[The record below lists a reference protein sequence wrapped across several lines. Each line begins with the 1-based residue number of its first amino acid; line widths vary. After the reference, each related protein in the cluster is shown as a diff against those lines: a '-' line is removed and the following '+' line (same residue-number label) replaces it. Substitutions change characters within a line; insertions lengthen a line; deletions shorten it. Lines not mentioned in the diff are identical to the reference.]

1 MSRKVLGLEIREES
15 VAAVLLESGFKGS
28 VLESQG
34 YFPVPADK
42 PGDEGLKEALEALV
56 AAMKPA
62 GATCV
67 LGIPA
72 NGISF
77 RNLSLPF
84 HDLKKIR
91 QILPFELEPALPQP
105 VEELIFDF
113 EAVKRDG
120 HQDLLAFAVQKDN
133 IQRYR
138 ELLDSVHMSPVAILP
153 AGYAAARI
161 MAMISADDED
171 FLFIDTGMHNHT
183 IFAVSSGRIRLV
195 RTLPIAG
202 SGTPVARSLETTL
215 QRTFTALR
223 ESQDIDVNPA
233 AVFSVGPRSHLLK
246 PGKESPTLLGAP
258 VRSMG
263 GLRAFPRLKGSL
275 ETEDWDTGHLD
286 IALALA
292 LMETEAVGGV
302 NFSSERSTIQHY
314 WSEYRNNIILTGA
327 LIVFTLLILLAGQIF
342 TLKAKANQL
351 AELNQE
357 IESVFK
363 STFPQVTRVVDPLAQ
378 MRSKI
383 KAIGQGGTGV
393 DFTAPRVR
401 VIDILNAL
409 SRRIPASLDVKV
421 EQMVVGID
429 NVLLSGNTDT
439 FNTVDAIKGRL
450 AKANIFKNVTI
461 SSADLEKSGKRVR
474 FKLKLDF

>member
-28 VLESQG
+28 VLETQG

-62 GATCV
+62 GAACV

-91 QILPFELEPALPQP
+91 QILPFELEPALPLP

-120 HQDLLAFAVQKDN
+120 SQDLLAFAVQKDH

-138 ELLDSVHMSPVAILP
+138 EILEGVHLSPVAVIP
-153 AGYAAARI
+153 AGYAAARV
-161 MAMISADDED
+161 MAMVSADDVD
-171 FLFIDTGMHNHT
+171 FLFIDTGVHNHT
-183 IFAVSSGRIRLV
+183 IFAVSRGSVRMV
-195 RTLPIAG
+195 RTLPVAG
-202 SGTPVARSLETTL
+202 SGAPVARSLENTL
-215 QRTFTALR
+215 QRTFTALK

-233 AVFSVGPRSHLLK
+233 AVFSVDPQSQLLNLDA
-246 PGKESPTLLGAP
+246 ESSTLLGAP
-258 VRSMG
+258 VRSMRA
-263 GLRAFPRLKGSL
+263 LRAFPRLKGSL
-275 ETEDWDTGHLD
+275 ETEDWDAGRLD

-292 LMETEAVGGV
+292 LMEAEAVGGV
-302 NFSSERSTIQHY
+302 NFSSERSTLQHY
-314 WSEYRNNIILTGA
+314 WSEFKSNIILTGA
-327 LIVFTLLILLAGQIF
+327 LIVLTLVIMLAGQVF
-342 TLKAKANQL
+342 TLNAKAHQL
-351 AELNQE
+351 AELNQA

-378 MRSKI
+378 MQAKI

-409 SRRIPASLDVKV
+409 SERIPASLDVKV
-421 EQMVVGID
+421 DRMVVGID
-429 NVLLSGNTDT
+429 NVLLSGKTDT